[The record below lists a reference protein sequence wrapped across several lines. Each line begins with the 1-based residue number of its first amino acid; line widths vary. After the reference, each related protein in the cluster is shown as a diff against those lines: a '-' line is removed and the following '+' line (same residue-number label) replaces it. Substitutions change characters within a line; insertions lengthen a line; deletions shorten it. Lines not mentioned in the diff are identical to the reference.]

1 MQSIPLAKLHIAII
15 MDGNGRWAEARGL
28 PRSAGHREGVE
39 AVRRAVD
46 AASRQ
51 GVGTLT
57 LFAFAQANWARPR
70 GEVAAL
76 FGLLARYLHMEAARL
91 HQAGVRLTVIG
102 RRDRLPEGLA
112 VAIGRAEAMT
122 AANRGLHLRVAVDY
136 SARDAILAAARQA
149 GATTTAA
156 NFAAMLAPDGAPEVD
171 LLIRTGGE
179 QRLSDFLLW
188 EAANA
193 ELWFTP
199 VAWPDFGAADLAAA
213 LGGFAARERR
223 FGGLG
228 PAARLP
234 VGAVA

>member
-1 MQSIPLAKLHIAII
+1 MQSNRLHLAVI

-39 AVRRAVD
+39 AVRRTVE
-46 AASRQ
+46 AASRA
-51 GVGTLT
+51 GIGTLT

-70 GEVAAL
+70 AEVAAL

-91 HQAGVRLTVIG
+91 HEAGVRLTVIG
-102 RRDRLPEGLA
+102 RRDRLPEG
-112 VAIGRAEAMT
+112 VAATIARAEAMT
-122 AANRGLHLRVAVDY
+122 AGNRGLHLRVAVDY
-136 SARDAILAAARQA
+136 SSRHAILAAAREA
-149 GATTTAA
+149 GPATTAA
-156 NFAAMLAPDGAPEVD
+156 NFAALLAPDGAPDVD

-199 VAWPDFGAADLAAA
+199 VAWPDFSAGDLQAA
-213 LGGFAARERR
+213 LDGFARRERR

-228 PAARLP
+228 PAPRPA